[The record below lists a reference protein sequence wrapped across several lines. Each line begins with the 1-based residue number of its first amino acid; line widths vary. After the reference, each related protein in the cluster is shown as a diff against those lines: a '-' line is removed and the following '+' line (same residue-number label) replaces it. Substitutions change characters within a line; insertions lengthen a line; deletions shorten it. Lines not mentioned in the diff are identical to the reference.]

1 MPSGVVTRPHA
12 EAGLGGLI
20 HVAKHMDVPG
30 KGSCLQ
36 RKCLTTSE
44 NRLAALP
51 QAGEATWSSE
61 EKKPVVK
68 VKVGAPLPFPPPGL
82 KEQHLRGGFLL
93 GKGVAGSSGQLWKAA
108 ALSPAPAPLSGQT

>member
-1 MPSGVVTRPHA
+1 MPSGVVTRSHA
-12 EAGLGGLI
+12 EAWEVCTANSRGKAHGR
-20 HVAKHMDVPG
+20 PG
-30 KGSCLQ
+30 KRLLSPMEMPHYV
-36 RKCLTTSE
+36 E

-61 EKKPVVK
+61 EKKLVVK
-68 VKVGAPLPFPPPGL
+68 VKVGTPLPVPPPGL

-108 ALSPAPAPLSGQT
+108 ALSPAPAH